1 MRAWRIT
8 SRKFAHAAFTGE
20 GAARSPGRWNQS
32 GVPVVYLA
40 GSIATGILEI
50 LVHVNKRDF
59 LAAFVSIEIEVPDGH
74 IETLQHL
81 PPDWQQLPEPYP
93 ASTQRLGSDWAQSQR
108 SLALKVPSAVVPSE
122 FNLLL
127 NPRHPAISL
136 VQFGEPQELWLDPRL
151 LGVSQV
157 TGRGSQVAGRG
168 SRV

>member
-1 MRAWRIT
+1 
-8 SRKFAHAAFTGE
+8 
-20 GAARSPGRWNQS
+20 
-32 GVPVVYLA
+32 VYLA

-50 LVHVNKRDF
+50 LVHVNKQAY

-74 IETLQHL
+74 IETLQQL

-93 ASTQRLGSDWAQSQR
+93 ASTQRLGSEWARSLR

-136 VQFGEPQELWLDPRL
+136 VRFGEVQDLWLDPRL
-151 LGVSQV
+151 LGVSQI
-157 TGRGSQVAGRG
+157 TGRGSKVSSRRSQVAGRG
-168 SRV
+168 SQV

>member
-8 SRKFAHAAFTGE
+8 SRRYAHAAFTGE

-40 GSIATGILEI
+40 GSLATGILEI
-50 LVHVNKRDF
+50 LVHVNERSY
-59 LAAFVSIEIEVPDGH
+59 LAAFVAIEVEVPDAH

-93 ASTQRLGSDWAQSQR
+93 ASTQQLGSEWVQSLR
-108 SLALKVPSAVVPSE
+108 SLALKVPSAVVPAE

-127 NPRHPAISL
+127 NPRHPAMSEL
-136 VQFGEPQELWLDPRL
+136 KVGEPQDLWLDPRL
-151 LGVSQV
+151 L
-157 TGRGSQVAGRG
+157 R
-168 SRV
+168 